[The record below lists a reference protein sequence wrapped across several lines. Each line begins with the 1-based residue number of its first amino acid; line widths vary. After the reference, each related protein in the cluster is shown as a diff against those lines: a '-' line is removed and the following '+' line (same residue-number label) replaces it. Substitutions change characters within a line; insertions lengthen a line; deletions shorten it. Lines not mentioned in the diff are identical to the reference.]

1 MKIYR
6 LLLFVLLL
14 SACKTT
20 APIVTPSVQKDS
32 VRVSVVHDSVRVYER
47 DSIFIDRFTRADT
60 IWLTTEKWSIKYRD
74 REVLKHDTIY
84 QVQKE
89 TEVVTEKYTPPFY
102 KRCTWGFWILL
113 VLLIGSVVICHFCAK
128 TSLFCGNRYFWE

>member
-1 MKIYR
+1 MII
-6 LLLFVLLL
+6 FICPIFC
-14 SACKTT
+14 SCKTT
-20 APIVTPSVQKDS
+20 APIVTPSVNKDS

-74 REVLKHDTIY
+74 REVIKHDTIY

-102 KRCTWGFWILL
+102 KRCTWGFWVLL
-113 VLLIGSVVICHFCAK
+113 VLLIGSMVIRIFPH
-128 TSLFCGNRYFWE
+128 LR

>member
-1 MKIYR
+1 MKR
-6 LLLFVLLL
+6 LFLILAILGLVG
-14 SACKTT
+14 CKTT

-102 KRCTWGFWILL
+102 KRCTIGFW
-113 VLLIGSVVICHFCAK
+113 VLLFLIILFIAAK
-128 TSLFCGNRYFWE
+128 VYFRR